1 MADGLSPFRYS
12 KFRRVWIGQLANI
25 TGDGVYPVAIALY
38 LLPRHEAARALG
50 TVLAATSIGAIVSLL
65 VAGALADRHRR
76 SIVMIGSDGARAAG
90 IVGIILVGANGP
102 LPGLAAFGFILGVG
116 VGLYRP
122 ASAALLP
129 SLVPRDAIPRANAIR
144 ELTNS
149 VAGIAGGAL
158 GGLVVV
164 ATSAPTALWLDVAT
178 FLVSTITLLGVHEP
192 RPAPALAK
200 NSILKDMSL
209 GFTYVIK
216 RPWMASVMI
225 QGTIYVAFVTSP
237 ITVMLPIFLG
247 VEHKVWYGFIVAA
260 DAAGA
265 FLGISIGS
273 AIKSKTPGR
282 VAMLAA
288 LLPIPQLLCLAFNL
302 PLWLLLASSVLA
314 GVGLAMFGIIW
325 TTALQT
331 KVNSEIL
338 GRVFAF
344 DAFSSTGLAPVG
356 LAVAGWAISYAGT
369 SDVALGAIAI
379 LVVSVLVPLLAVP
392 GVASFADNH
401 PDDRGPG

>member
-1 MADGLSPFRYS
+1 MADGLSPFHYA

-25 TGDGVYPVAIALY
+25 TGDGVYPVAIALF
-38 LLPRHEAARALG
+38 LLPRHEAARTLG
-50 TVLAATSIGAIVSLL
+50 IVLAATS
-65 VAGALADRHRR
+65 
-76 SIVMIGSDGARAAG
+76 
-90 IVGIILVGANGP
+90 VGANGA
-102 LPGLAAFGFILGVG
+102 LPGLAACGFILRVG

-129 SLVPRDAIPRANAIR
+129 SLVPRDAIPKANAIR

-164 ATSAPTALWLDVAT
+164 ATSAPIALWLDVAT
-178 FLVSTITLLGVHEP
+178 FLVSTITLIGVREP
-192 RPAPALAK
+192 RPAPGPAE
-200 NSILKDMSL
+200 NSILKDMGL
-209 GFTYVIK
+209 GFKYVIG
-216 RPWMASVMI
+216 RPWMAAVMI

-237 ITVMLPIFLG
+237 VTVMLPIFLG
-247 VEHKVWYGFIVAA
+247 IEHKVWLGFIVAA

-273 AIKSKTPGR
+273 AIKSQKPGR
-282 VAMLAA
+282 TAMLAA
-288 LLPIPQLLCLAFNL
+288 LLPIPQLLCIALDL

-314 GVGLAMFGIIW
+314 GVGLAVFGIIW
-325 TTALQT
+325 TTSLQL
-331 KVNSEIL
+331 KVSPEVL

-356 LAVAGWAISYAGT
+356 FAVAGWAISYVGT
-369 SDVALGAIAI
+369 SDVALGAVVI
-379 LVVSVLVPLLAVP
+379 LLVSVLVPLLCVP
-392 GVASFADNH
+392 GVARFADSH
-401 PDDRGPG
+401 PDYLPQSGSEPT